1 MCGLVAYSS
10 FQTSALPLA
19 WVSARRV
26 GGLACTASGAG
37 SWELGCY
44 RATRKRAGDR
54 VFSVLRTTFRS
65 LLGIN
70 GIFRFSLIRV

>member
-37 SWELGCY
+37 SWAVTELRENALETEFFQCY
-44 RATRKRAGDR
+44 GQLSGL
-54 VFSVLRTTFRS
+54 F
-65 LLGIN
+65 
-70 GIFRFSLIRV
+70 